1 MGGRRAPL
9 LAGIGVAVL
18 ALLLVMLFVLPKM
31 GEVTEAKDQLSV
43 VEDEE
48 QNLLARKQALE
59 AAAAEAPENEATI
72 AAVDAQIP
80 EVADEAGLMILLQN
94 AADSAGLEV
103 SQFSISEP
111 SFDAATGL
119 SVMSIQVSAEG
130 TYFQVADFLYNIET
144 LPRAAKVLTSG
155 LSTTGDDTSST
166 PTLSLSAS
174 IEAYTTD
181 ADPELPG
188 HQGGVGTTAAGQDEE
203 A

>member
-1 MGGRRAPL
+1 VGGKRAPL

-18 ALLLVMLFVLPKM
+18 ALLLVVLFVLPKM
-31 GEVTEAKDQLSV
+31 GEVTEAQDQLSL

-59 AAAAEAPENEATI
+59 AAEAEAPENEATI

-103 SQFSISEP
+103 SQFAISEP
-111 SFDAATGL
+111 AFDADTGL
-119 SVMSIQVSAEG
+119 SLMAIQVSAEG
-130 TYFQVADFLYNIET
+130 TYFQIADFLYNIET

-155 LSTTGDDTSST
+155 LSTTGDATSST

-174 IEAYTTD
+174 LEAYTTD
-181 ADPELPG
+181 ADPGLPG
-188 HQGGVGTTAAGQDEE
+188 HQDEVGTTATGQDEE